1 MSKKI
6 IGLTLIIGGSTFV
19 FYTLKGENFITP
31 FIGLGVAMYG
41 ISFFNLKNKEEN
53 KSTED

>member
-1 MSKKI
+1 MFKKI
-6 IGLTLIIGGSTFV
+6 FGLVLVIGGWTFV

-41 ISFFNLKNKEEN
+41 ISFFDLKNK
-53 KSTED
+53 KGDKGTED